1 MWQIIDTLK
10 KSVANHKISL
20 GNLAPYLFALA
31 PGPVALTRGDLEAT
45 GALIE

>member
-20 GNLAPYLFALA
+20 GNLALA